1 MMEAR
6 SLLAVSLGLNI
17 VLTLL
22 LAITVAENY
31 TLTEKVSNLT
41 SEVKALRENLNIT
54 QTQLEYYRSISR
66 YMEAGEGLGVL
77 LASSTVNVVAVRI
90 VRSGYG
96 ASYEGVVLEVRV
108 DLRTGRGDVYVNTNP
123 RIGIDLQSSVRTAV
137 EVSGRLLGV
146 NVSRYDYVVYVRG
159 EREVDVVDG
168 PSAGLAITL
177 AVISALEGR
186 RLPSDIYMT
195 GIINPDGSVGQVGG
209 VLAKALAAAEHGAK
223 LFLVPPGQS
232 RDTVWEVREERRFIF
247 TIRYLVP
254 RQVDV
259 ESYLR
264 GMGYDIRVVEVS
276 SVEQALKLVYS
287 GSY

>member
-1 MMEAR
+1 MEAR
-6 SLLAVSLGLNI
+6 SLLAISIGFNI

-22 LAITVAENY
+22 LAITVTENY
-31 TLTEKVSNLT
+31 MLTEKVSNLT
-41 SEVKALRENLNIT
+41 SEVKVLRENLNIT

-66 YMEAGEGLGVL
+66 YVEGGEGLGIL

-90 VRSGYG
+90 VES
-96 ASYEGVVLEVRV
+96 SYEGVVLEVRV
-108 DLRTGRGDVYVNTNP
+108 DLRVGKGDVYVNTNP

-177 AVISALEGR
+177 AVISALEGK
-186 RLPSDIYMT
+186 RLPSGVYMT
-195 GIINPDGSVGQVGG
+195 GTINPDGSVGQVGG

-232 RDTVWEVREERRFIF
+232 KDTIWEVREERRFIF

-264 GMGYDIRVVEVS
+264 SIGYSVRVVEVS
-276 SVEQALKLVYS
+276 SVEQALKLVYN